1 MSIESKRR
9 EALVY
14 HAKPTPGK
22 IKVVP
27 TKKYATQRDLSLAY
41 SPGVAEPCL
50 EIEKNKAD
58 VYKYTAKGNL
68 VAVISNGTA
77 VLGLGDIGPEASKPV
92 MEGKGLL
99 FKIFADIDV
108 FDIEVDTKDVDAFI
122 ETVKNI
128 APTFG
133 GINLEDIKAP
143 EAFEIE
149 RRLKEEL
156 DIPVMHDDQHG
167 TAIISAAALLNALEI
182 AEKKIEDVRIVV
194 SGAGAAA
201 VSCTRLYKAFGAR
214 GENIVMTD
222 SKGVIRKDRDSL
234 TKEKAEFATA
244 RDLDTLEDAMRDADV
259 FIGLSMANLVTPDM
273 LKSMADDPIVFA
285 MANPDPEIKYDI
297 AIKTRKDVILA
308 TGRSDHPNQVNNV
321 LGFPFIFRGAL
332 DVRATAINEEM
343 KMAAVKALAE
353 LAKEPVPEQV
363 NIAYGETRLNFGR
376 EYIIPKPFDPRLIAK
391 VPPAVAKAAMESGVA
406 TEPITNWE
414 KYEDDLLNRMGN
426 DNKLVRLL
434 TDRAKTN
441 PKRIVFA
448 EADHLDVLKAAQTVV
463 EEGIGFP
470 ILLGRKDVII
480 ELMEEIGFDS
490 VGIDIIDPKAD
501 EECERKNRYA
511 KKYWET
517 NKRKGITLYDA
528 EKLMRERNYFAAMM
542 VNEGDADALLSG
554 YSRSYA
560 TVVKPMMDLI
570 GLAKGAARIATMNVM
585 MTDKGPLFISDTSIN
600 IDPSSKELAKI
611 AQMTARTVEMFGV
624 DPIIA
629 MISYANFG
637 SSKHPN
643 ATKVKDAVAY
653 LHRYYPNLVVDGELQ
668 MDFALNKNMRK
679 DKFPFSK
686 LNGKRVNTLVFPNL
700 DSANSTYKMLKE
712 LNNSDSIGPIMMGMK
727 KPAHIL
733 QLGAS
738 VEEIVNMAAVA
749 VIDAQ
754 EKEKRE
760 LHHVVSLTAKETV

>member
-182 AEKKIEDVRIVV
+182 AEKKIDEVKIVV

-214 GENIVMTD
+214 SENIVMTD
-222 SKGVIRKDRDSL
+222 SKGVIRKDRDNL
-234 TKEKAEFATA
+234 TKEKAEFATD
-244 RDLDTLEDAMRDADV
+244 RDLSTLEDAMKEADV
-259 FIGLSMANLVTPDM
+259 FIGLSMANLVSENM
-273 LKSMADDPIVFA
+273 LVSMAENPIVFA
-285 MANPDPEIKYDI
+285 MANPDPEIKYDL
-297 AIKTRKDVILA
+297 AIKARKDVIMA

-332 DVRATAINEEM
+332 DVRATGINEEM

-406 TEPITNWE
+406 TEPISNWE
-414 KYEDDLLNRMGN
+414 KYEDELLERMGN

-434 TDRAKTN
+434 LDRAKTN

-448 EADHLDVLKAAQTVV
+448 EADHLDVLKAAQTVM
-463 EEGIGFP
+463 EERIGFP

-480 ELMEEIGFDS
+480 ELMQEIDFDPT
-490 VGIDIIDPKAD
+490 GIDIIDPKSD
-501 EECERKNRYA
+501 EEKERKNRYG

-517 NKRKGITLYDA
+517 HKRKGITLYDA

-560 TVVKPMMDLI
+560 TVVKPMLDLI
-570 GLAKGAARIATMNVM
+570 GLAKGAARVATMNVM

-600 IDPSSKELAKI
+600 IEPSSKELAKI
-611 AQMTARTVEMFGV
+611 AQMTARTVEMFGIKPV
-624 DPIIA
+624 VA
-629 MISYANFG
+629 MVSYANFG
-637 SSKHPN
+637 SSKHP
-643 ATKVKDAVAY
+643 AADKVKDAVSY
-653 LHRYYPNLVVDGELQ
+653 LHRYHPNLIVDGGLQ
-668 MDFALNKNMRK
+668 INFALNKEKRS

-686 LNGKRVNTLVFPNL
+686 LNGQKVNTLVFPNL
-700 DSANSTYKMLKE
+700 DSANSNYKLLGE
-712 LNNSDSIGPIMMGMK
+712 INNSESIGPIMMGMN
-727 KPAHIL
+727 KPVHIL

-738 VEEIVNMAAVA
+738 VEEIINMAAVA

-760 LHHVVSLTAKETV
+760 LYYMSLAPKETV

>member
-27 TKKYATQRDLSLAY
+27 TKKYATQRDLALAY

-50 EIEKNKAD
+50 EIEKD
-58 VYKYTAKGNL
+58 VSNVYRYTAKGNL

-108 FDIEVDTKDVDAFI
+108 FDIEVDTKDVDTFI

-182 AEKKIEDVRIVV
+182 AGKKMEEVKIVV

-201 VSCTRLYKAFGAR
+201 VSCTRLYKAFGAKA
-214 GENIVMTD
+214 ENIAMTD
-222 SKGVIRKDRDSL
+222 SKGVIRKDRDNL
-234 TKEKAEFATA
+234 TQEKVEFATD
-244 RDLDTLEDAMRDADV
+244 RDLNELEDAMKDADV
-259 FIGLSMANLVTPDM
+259 FIGLSKANLVTPEM
-273 LKSMADDPIVFA
+273 LISMADNPIVFA
-285 MANPDPEIKYDI
+285 LANPDPEIKYDL
-297 AIKTRKDVILA
+297 AIKTRKDVIMA

-332 DVRATAINEEM
+332 DVRATVINEEM

-363 NIAYGETRLNFGR
+363 NIAYGETRLNFGK

-391 VPPAVAKAAMESGVA
+391 IPPAVAKAAIESGVA
-406 TEPITNWE
+406 TEPITDWE
-414 KYEDDLLNRMGN
+414 KYEDELLERMGN

-434 TDRAKTN
+434 LDRAKTN
-441 PKRIVFA
+441 PKRVVFT
-448 EADHLDVLKAAQTVV
+448 EADHLDVLKAAQTVK
-463 EEGIGFP
+463 EEGIAFP
-470 ILLGRKDVII
+470 VLLGRRDII
-480 ELMEEIGFDS
+480 LELMKEIDFDPS
-490 VGIDIIDPKAD
+490 DIIIIDPKAD
-501 EECERKNRYA
+501 EECDRKNAYA
-511 KKYWET
+511 KKYWQT
-517 NKRKGITLYDA
+517 HKRKGITLYDA

-560 TVVKPMMDLI
+560 SVVKPMLDLI
-570 GLAKGAARIATMNVM
+570 GLAKGVTRIATMNVM

-611 AQMTARTVEMFGV
+611 AQMTSRTVEMFGIKPV
-624 DPIIA
+624 VA
-629 MISYANFG
+629 MVSYANFG

-643 ATKVKDAVAY
+643 ASKVQDAVSY
-653 LHRYYPNLVVDGELQ
+653 LHRYHPNLVVDGGLQ
-668 MDFALNKNMRK
+668 MNFALNKKMRK

-686 LNGKRVNTLVFPNL
+686 LNGQKVNTLVFPNL
-700 DSANSTYKMLKE
+700 DAANSNYKLLSE
-712 LNNSDSIGPIMMGMK
+712 LNNAESIGPIMMGMR
-727 KPAHIL
+727 KPVHIL

-738 VEEIVNMAAVA
+738 VEEMINMAAVA

-754 EKEKRE
+754 EKEKRD
-760 LHHVVSLTAKETV
+760 LYLFAMSKDI